1 MTETI
6 GKTKETVRNWVAGGV
21 MAIVIGVAVVGVP
34 AVVNASNTAHAQEIA
49 QTDAANGATAV
60 TRADGA
66 RDILLVGS
74 ATQAGVIAQ
83 QEADA
88 KAAAAAAAQAAAAQ
102 AAAQAAADAA
112 AAQAAQQQQAQQQQQ
127 QSVTQSSNTQT
138 SNTGSSS
145 SSGEPSGT
153 PLPMAQVTDPN
164 NGQYGQMVPTVD
176 PASWCANH
184 SASTI
189 NGVPTCD

>member
-1 MTETI
+1 MSDTGET
-6 GKTKETVRNWVAGGV
+6 TSQRLRRNVIAGTIAAVFVAG
-21 MAIVIGVAVVGVP
+21 AAVGVP
-34 AVVNASNTAHAQEIA
+34 VAVNASNTAHAQEIA

-66 RDILLVGS
+66 RDVLLVGS

-88 KAAAAAAAQAAAAQ
+88 AAAAAAQA

-112 AAQAAQQQQAQQQQQ
+112 AAQAAQQQQAQA
-127 QSVTQSSNTQT
+127 QSAPADSGSGGGDYV
-138 SNTGSSS
+138 GSSAG
-145 SSGEPSGT
+145 SSGAASGT
-153 PLPMAQVTDPN
+153 PVPMKTDTDPN
-164 NGQYGQMVPTVD
+164 SGTYGQQVIAED
-176 PASWCANH
+176 PGLFCAAH